1 MASLT
6 LEQIRSLPA
15 FNYATAVYYKKF
27 TWRVQFWQP
36 EFFRRGFYKDLE
48 HENAWRTCMIRNM
61 DINELLKNQL
71 GFERWKVRRDQKFFV
86 YLTEHNLI
94 SKLVDRWGEDIL
106 QIQGPVSTKHQEL
119 MISDLDLVTKK
130 ELWYNKFRYKVSFT
144 RRGRQ
149 QLEILSE
156 IFEFIDDSFDTA
168 QYQMNHVM
176 KQYPGLSIRRKAL
189 YDPYINTGTVF
200 LKDYDDVATLHL
212 MFKKYITSTK
222 KCVLINEL

>member
-1 MASLT
+1 MAVLT
-6 LEQIRSLPA
+6 LQQIKNLPE
-15 FNYATAVYYKKF
+15 FTYATGIYYKKF
-27 TWRVQFWQP
+27 PWRIQFWQP

-61 DINELLKNQL
+61 DINSLLKNQL
-71 GFERWKVRRDQKFFV
+71 GYERWKVRRDRKFFV

-106 QIQGPVSTKHQEL
+106 QIQGPINQKHQEL
-119 MISDLDLVTKK
+119 MIDNLDLVTKK

-144 RRGRQ
+144 RYGRQ
-149 QLEILSE
+149 TLDILSE
-156 IFEFIDDSFDTA
+156 IFEFVDETFDA
-168 QYQMNHVM
+168 NNYQMNHIM
-176 KQYPGLSIRRKAL
+176 KRSIRHIYTHK
-189 YDPYINTGTVF
+189 DPYTSTGTIF
-200 LKDYDDVATLHL
+200 LKEYDDVATLHL

>member
-1 MASLT
+1 MAVLT
-6 LEQIRSLPA
+6 LQQIKNLPE
-15 FNYATAVYYKKF
+15 FTYATGIYYKKF
-27 TWRVQFWQP
+27 PWRIQFWQP

-61 DINELLKNQL
+61 DINSLLKNQL
-71 GFERWKVRRDQKFFV
+71 GYERWKVRRDRKFFV

-106 QIQGPVSTKHQEL
+106 QIQGPINQKHQEL
-119 MISDLDLVTKK
+119 MIDNLDLVTKK

-144 RRGRQ
+144 RYGRQ
-149 QLEILSE
+149 TLDILSE
-156 IFEFIDDSFDTA
+156 IFEFVDETFDA
-168 QYQMNHVM
+168 NNYQMNHIM
-176 KQYPGLSIRRKAL
+176 KRSIRHIHTHK
-189 YDPYINTGTVF
+189 DPYTSTGTIF
-200 LKDYDDVATLHL
+200 LKEYDDVATLHL